1 MKLRS
6 LLVTLAA
13 LCVGTAAHADEGMWL
28 YSAPPRAQIKAKYGF
43 DLTDAW
49 LDHVRLSSVR
59 FNSGGSASF
68 VSGEGL
74 VITNHH
80 VAADSLQKM
89 GSQKNNYLRDGFY
102 AKTAAEEIKCND
114 LEVNVLQSIEDVT
127 SPPALLPSSPSFEAY
142 GRLFRDNPMLSYLL
156 NSTIVSGLA
165 VIANLVFC
173 SLAAYPLARMRFAGR
188 GLVLALVVATI
199 LIPFQVVM
207 IPLYLLMVQ
216 VGLRNTLWAL
226 IIPQAATAF
235 GIFLLRQ
242 SFLGV
247 PVELEE
253 AARSDGCT
261 SIGEWWNV
269 MLPAARADLITL
281 AMFVFIGT
289 WSDFLWPLV
298 ILDDP
303 KLYTLPLGLQ
313 QLASSFSLDWR
324 LVAAGSVV
332 SILPVLVIFIGL
344 QRYILPSASGD
355 AVKG

>member
-1 MKLRS
+1 
-6 LLVTLAA
+6 
-13 LCVGTAAHADEGMWL
+13 
-28 YSAPPRAQIKAKYGF
+28 
-43 DLTDAW
+43 
-49 LDHVRLSSVR
+49 
-59 FNSGGSASF
+59 
-68 VSGEGL
+68 
-74 VITNHH
+74 
-80 VAADSLQKM
+80 
-89 GSQKNNYLRDGFY
+89 
-102 AKTAAEEIKCND
+102 
-114 LEVNVLQSIEDVT
+114 VT
-127 SPPALLPSSPSFEAY
+127 SARPRGVLVRALQLALLLLLAIAMLVPLFWLVSTSLKGPAEDIFTMPPALLPAQPSLEAY
-142 GRLFRDNPMLSYLL
+142 GRLFGENPIGAYIL

-165 VIANLVFC
+165 VVANLLFC

-216 VGLRNTLWAL
+216 LGLRNTLWAL
-226 IIPQAATAF
+226 ILPQAATAF

-242 SFLGV
+242 SFAGV

-253 AARSDGCT
+253 AARIDGCT
-261 SIGEWWNV
+261 PLGEWWNV
-269 MLPAARADLITL
+269 MIPAARADLITL

-313 QLASSFSLDWR
+313 QLATSFSLDWR
-324 LVAAGSVV
+324 LVAAGAVV
-332 SILPVLVIFIGL
+332 SILPVLGLFIGL
-344 QRYILPSASGD
+344 QRYILPSATGD

>member
-1 MKLRS
+1 VNGPNRS
-6 LLVTLAA
+6 SLATGLQLALLLLVAVL
-13 LCVGTAAHADEGMWL
+13 LLLPLLWL
-28 YSAPPRAQIKAKYGF
+28 
-43 DLTDAW
+43 
-49 LDHVRLSSVR
+49 
-59 FNSGGSASF
+59 
-68 VSGEGL
+68 VS
-74 VITNHH
+74 T
-80 VAADSLQKM
+80 SLK
-89 GSQKNNYLRDGFY
+89 GP
-102 AKTAAEEIKCND
+102 AEDIF
-114 LEVNVLQSIEDVT
+114 T
-127 SPPALLPSSPSFEAY
+127 SPPALLPSQPSLEAY
-142 GRLFRDNPMLSYLL
+142 GRLFAANPMGTYLL
-156 NSTIVSGLA
+156 NSTIVSALA
-165 VIANLVFC
+165 VLANLLFC
-173 SLAAYPLARMRFAGR
+173 SLAAYPLARMRFRGR

-216 VGLRNTLWAL
+216 IGLRNSLWAL
-226 IIPQAATAF
+226 IVPQAATAF

-242 SFLGV
+242 SFLAV

-253 AARSDGCT
+253 AARIDGCT
-261 SIGEWWNV
+261 PIGEWWNV

-289 WSDFLWPLV
+289 WSDFLWPLI

-303 KLYTLPLGLQ
+303 NLYTLPLGLQ

-332 SILPVLVIFIGL
+332 SILPVLLLFVLL

>member
-1 MKLRS
+1 LKNRS
-6 LLVTLAA
+6 RALGTNALQLALLLLLALA
-13 LCVGTAAHADEGMWL
+13 MLVPLLWL
-28 YSAPPRAQIKAKYGF
+28 
-43 DLTDAW
+43 
-49 LDHVRLSSVR
+49 
-59 FNSGGSASF
+59 
-68 VSGEGL
+68 VS
-74 VITNHH
+74 T
-80 VAADSLQKM
+80 SLK
-89 GSQKNNYLRDGFY
+89 GP
-102 AKTAAEEIKCND
+102 AENIF
-114 LEVNVLQSIEDVT
+114 T
-127 SPPALLPSSPSFEAY
+127 SPPALLPSHPSLEAY
-142 GRLFRDNPMLSYLL
+142 GRLFRDNPMLTYLL

-261 SIGEWWNV
+261 PIGEWWNV

>member
-1 MKLRS
+1 MGPTASAPKALGPKATAPKASVPDRGS
-6 LLVTLAA
+6 RGAATLAKGLQLILLLVLALA
-13 LCVGTAAHADEGMWL
+13 MLLPLIWL
-28 YSAPPRAQIKAKYGF
+28 
-43 DLTDAW
+43 
-49 LDHVRLSSVR
+49 
-59 FNSGGSASF
+59 
-68 VSGEGL
+68 VS
-74 VITNHH
+74 T
-80 VAADSLQKM
+80 SLK
-89 GSQKNNYLRDGFY
+89 GP
-102 AKTAAEEIKCND
+102 AEDIF
-114 LEVNVLQSIEDVT
+114 T
-127 SPPALLPSSPSFEAY
+127 SPPALLPSQPSLEAY
-142 GRLFRDNPMLSYLL
+142 QRLFRDNPMLGYIL

-165 VIANLVFC
+165 VVANLLFC

-188 GLVLALVVATI
+188 GMVLALVVATI

-216 VGLRNTLWAL
+216 LGLRNTLLAL
-226 IIPQAATAF
+226 ILPQAATAF

-242 SFLGV
+242 SFAGV
-247 PVELEE
+247 PAELEE
-253 AARSDGCT
+253 AARIDGCT
-261 SIGEWWNV
+261 PLGEWWNV
-269 MLPAARADLITL
+269 MVPAARADLITL

-332 SILPVLVIFIGL
+332 SILPVLAVFIGL

>member
-1 MKLRS
+1 MSLPLSGPRRS
-6 LLVTLAA
+6 RLSAAAQLILLLLVALAM
-13 LCVGTAAHADEGMWL
+13 LVPLLWL
-28 YSAPPRAQIKAKYGF
+28 
-43 DLTDAW
+43 
-49 LDHVRLSSVR
+49 
-59 FNSGGSASF
+59 
-68 VSGEGL
+68 VS
-74 VITNHH
+74 T
-80 VAADSLQKM
+80 SLK
-89 GSQKNNYLRDGFY
+89 GP
-102 AKTAAEEIKCND
+102 AEDIF
-114 LEVNVLQSIEDVT
+114 T
-127 SPPALLPSSPSFEAY
+127 SPPALWPSQPSFEAY
-142 GRLFRDNPMLSYLL
+142 RRLFTDNPIGTYLL

-165 VIANLVFC
+165 VLANVLFC
-173 SLAAYPLARMRFAGR
+173 SLAAYPLARMNFRGR

-216 VGLRNTLWAL
+216 IGLRNTLWAL

-253 AARSDGCT
+253 AARCDGCT
-261 SIGEWWNV
+261 PVGEWWNV
-269 MLPAARADLITL
+269 MIPAARADLITL

-298 ILDDP
+298 ILDEP
-303 KLYTLPLGLQ
+303 ELYTLPLGLQ

-324 LVAAGSVV
+324 LVAAGAVI
-332 SILPVLVIFIGL
+332 SILPVLVVFIGL
-344 QRYILPSASGD
+344 QRYILPSAAGD

>member
-1 MKLRS
+1 MNAPNRS
-6 LLVTLAA
+6 PLATGLQLALLLLVAVL
-13 LCVGTAAHADEGMWL
+13 LLLPLLWL
-28 YSAPPRAQIKAKYGF
+28 
-43 DLTDAW
+43 
-49 LDHVRLSSVR
+49 
-59 FNSGGSASF
+59 
-68 VSGEGL
+68 VS
-74 VITNHH
+74 T
-80 VAADSLQKM
+80 SLK
-89 GSQKNNYLRDGFY
+89 GP
-102 AKTAAEEIKCND
+102 AEDIF
-114 LEVNVLQSIEDVT
+114 T
-127 SPPALLPSSPSFEAY
+127 SPPALLPSQPSLEAY
-142 GRLFRDNPMLSYLL
+142 GRLFAANPMGTYLL
-156 NSTIVSGLA
+156 NSTIVSSLA
-165 VIANLVFC
+165 VLANLLFC
-173 SLAAYPLARMRFAGR
+173 SLAAYPLARMRFRGR

-216 VGLRNTLWAL
+216 IGLRNTLWAL
-226 IIPQAATAF
+226 IVPQAATAF

-242 SFLGV
+242 SFLAV

-253 AARSDGCT
+253 AARIDGCT
-261 SIGEWWNV
+261 PIGEWWNV

-289 WSDFLWPLV
+289 WSDFLWPLI

-303 KLYTLPLGLQ
+303 TLYTLPLGLQ

-332 SILPVLVIFIGL
+332 SILPVLLLFVLL

>member
-1 MKLRS
+1 MKDQRPLWVS
-6 LLVTLAA
+6 ALQLAA
-13 LCVGTAAHADEGMWL
+13 LL
-28 YSAPPRAQIKAKYGF
+28 
-43 DLTDAW
+43 L
-49 LDHVRLSSVR
+49 L
-59 FNSGGSASF
+59 
-68 VSGEGL
+68 
-74 VITNHH
+74 
-80 VAADSLQKM
+80 
-89 GSQKNNYLRDGFY
+89 
-102 AKTAAEEIKCND
+102 
-114 LEVNVLQSIEDVT
+114 
-127 SPPALLPSSPSFEAY
+127 ALLMLVPLLWLVSTSLKSPAENIFSTPPSLIPAQPSLEAY
-142 GRLFRDNPMLSYLL
+142 GRLFADHPLGLYLF
-156 NSTIVSGLA
+156 NSTVVSLLA
-165 VIANLVFC
+165 VLGNLLFC

-207 IPLYLLMVQ
+207 IPLYLMMVQ
-216 VGLRNTLWAL
+216 LGLRNTLWAL
-226 IIPQAATAF
+226 IVPQAATAF

-253 AARSDGCT
+253 AARIDGCT
-261 SIGEWWNV
+261 PVGEWWNV
-269 MLPAARADLITL
+269 MIPAARADLITL

-303 KLYTLPLGLQ
+303 RLYTLPLGLQ

-332 SILPVLVIFIGL
+332 SILPVLVLFVLL

>member
-1 MKLRS
+1 MGTRS
-6 LLVTLAA
+6 S
-13 LCVGTAAHADEGMWL
+13 GTAPSPLATAGQLALLLLLAVVVLLPLLWL
-28 YSAPPRAQIKAKYGF
+28 
-43 DLTDAW
+43 
-49 LDHVRLSSVR
+49 
-59 FNSGGSASF
+59 
-68 VSGEGL
+68 VS
-74 VITNHH
+74 T
-80 VAADSLQKM
+80 SLK
-89 GSQKNNYLRDGFY
+89 GP
-102 AKTAAEEIKCND
+102 AEDIF
-114 LEVNVLQSIEDVT
+114 T
-127 SPPALLPSSPSFEAY
+127 SPPALLPRQPSLAAY
-142 GRLFRDNPMLSYLL
+142 RQLFAANPMGTYLA
-156 NSTIVSGLA
+156 NSAIVSGLA
-165 VIANLVFC
+165 VLANLLFC
-173 SLAAYPLARMRFAGR
+173 SLAAYPLARLRFRGR

-216 VGLRNTLWAL
+216 LGLRNTLWAL
-226 IIPQAATAF
+226 ILPQAATAF

-242 SFLGV
+242 SFAGV

-253 AARSDGCT
+253 AARIDGCT
-261 SIGEWWNV
+261 PVGEWWNV
-269 MLPAARADLITL
+269 MIPAARADLITL

-332 SILPVLVIFIGL
+332 SILPVLVLFIGL

>member
-1 MKLRS
+1 MLVPLLWLVSTS
-6 LLVTLAA
+6 LK
-13 LCVGTAAHADEGMWL
+13 G
-28 YSAPPRAQIKAKYGF
+28 P
-43 DLTDAW
+43 
-49 LDHVRLSSVR
+49 
-59 FNSGGSASF
+59 
-68 VSGEGL
+68 
-74 VITNHH
+74 
-80 VAADSLQKM
+80 
-89 GSQKNNYLRDGFY
+89 
-102 AKTAAEEIKCND
+102 AEDIF
-114 LEVNVLQSIEDVT
+114 T
-127 SPPALLPSSPSFEAY
+127 SPPALWPSQPSLEAY
-142 GRLFRDNPMLSYLL
+142 RRLFSDNPIATYLL

-165 VIANLVFC
+165 VLANVLFC
-173 SLAAYPLARMRFAGR
+173 SLAAYPLARMNFRGR

-216 VGLRNTLWAL
+216 IGLRNTLWAL

-253 AARSDGCT
+253 AARCDGCT
-261 SIGEWWNV
+261 PVGEWWNV
-269 MLPAARADLITL
+269 MIPAARADLITL

-298 ILDDP
+298 ILDEP
-303 KLYTLPLGLQ
+303 ELYTLPLGLQ

-324 LVAAGSVV
+324 LVAAGAVI
-332 SILPVLVIFIGL
+332 SILPVLAVFIGL
-344 QRYILPSASGD
+344 QRYILPSAAGD

>member
-1 MKLRS
+1 MDDARRLAPGRPS
-6 LLVTLAA
+6 ARGRWLAA
-13 LCVGTAAHADEGMWL
+13 LQLVLLLLLALAMLVPLLWLVSTSLKGPAENIFSSPPSLLPAQPSLEAYTRLFADQPM
-28 YSAPPRAQIKAKYGF
+28 
-43 DLTDAW
+43 
-49 LDHVRLSSVR
+49 
-59 FNSGGSASF
+59 
-68 VSGEGL
+68 GL
-74 VITNHH
+74 
-80 VAADSLQKM
+80 
-89 GSQKNNYLRDGFY
+89 YLR
-102 AKTAAEEIKCND
+102 
-114 LEVNVLQSIEDVT
+114 
-127 SPPALLPSSPSFEAY
+127 
-142 GRLFRDNPMLSYLL
+142 
-156 NSTIVSGLA
+156 NSAIVSGLA
-165 VIANLVFC
+165 VLANLTFC

-216 VGLRNTLWAL
+216 IGLRNSLWAL

-253 AARSDGCT
+253 AARSDGC
-261 SIGEWWNV
+261 SPLGEWWNV
-269 MLPAARADLITL
+269 MIPAARADLITL

-298 ILDDP
+298 ILDEP
-303 KLYTLPLGLQ
+303 QLYTLPLGLQ

-332 SILPVLVIFIGL
+332 SILPVLLLFIAL
-344 QRYILPSASGD
+344 QRYILPNASGD